1 MKLYRP
7 LYLYWAVAAILL
19 TSCTPQ
25 ENRSQLQVNRDRLE
39 LSQKTIAVDEN
50 FPIAMG
56 QTIYVPVYS
65 HIYHQD
71 EKEILD
77 LAATLS
83 LRNSDLNQAIVITS
97 VRYYDWNGKL
107 VRQYLESPIEI
118 PALGSTD
125 FFVNTTDN
133 SGGSGAKFIVEWV
146 AQTTVSEPIV
156 EAVMIGSNFQQGISF
171 VSPGQV
177 IKSN

>member
-1 MKLYRP
+1 MKLYRH

-19 TSCTPQ
+19 TSCTP
-25 ENRSQLQVNRDRLE
+25 ENRSQLEVHRDRLE
-39 LSQKTIAVDEN
+39 RSQKTITVDDN

-171 VSPGQV
+171 VSPGKV